1 MANYV
6 VAIIADEDGFTVV
19 PGQLLAN
26 NEDKVYFQNLTTEPV
41 TLKFNDE
48 NLFGYREVNLGTDQD
63 GEPPKD
69 RGLTVNKVTCGSYGY
84 TVTIDIQG
92 KMVYAHASRPK
103 IIIYRSLV

>member
-1 MANYV
+1 MANHV
-6 VAIIADEDGFTVV
+6 VVVIADEDGFTVV

-41 TLKFNDE
+41 TLTFNDE
-48 NLFGYREVNLGTDQD
+48 SLFGYREVNLGTGQD

-69 RGLTVNKVTCGSYGY
+69 RDLIVSKVAYGSYVY
-84 TVTIDIQG
+84 TVTIDVQG
-92 KMVYAHASRPK
+92 REVYAHASRPK